1 MAILKDY
8 PDTSTPLTVENLL
21 NFFHPIGSYY
31 ETSDTTFDPNVEWG
45 GTWELDEDGTVLA
58 SKSSTN
64 GSPFNVNVGTIIGE
78 DKHTLTAQEMPS
90 HDHAGLRWIGNNNYP
105 VSLNPGSASSGYHLQ
120 YGASA
125 NPFNEG
131 TINTNTTGG
140 GQPHNNIQR
149 SKIVNRWHRTA

>member
-1 MAILKDY
+1 MKINPKLLLDVIY
-8 PDTSTPLTVENLL
+8 PV
-21 NFFHPIGSYY
+21 GSYY

-45 GTWELDEDGTVLA
+45 GTWELDTDGTVLA

-90 HDHAGLRWIGNNNYP
+90 HNHRIRWEYEGGLGSGYGTLIQNE
-105 VSLNPGSASSGYHLQ
+105 SASAPYGYFTE
-120 YGASA
+120 S
-125 NPFNEG
+125 
-131 TINTNTTGG
+131 TGG
-140 GQPHNNIQR
+140 GQAHNNIQR